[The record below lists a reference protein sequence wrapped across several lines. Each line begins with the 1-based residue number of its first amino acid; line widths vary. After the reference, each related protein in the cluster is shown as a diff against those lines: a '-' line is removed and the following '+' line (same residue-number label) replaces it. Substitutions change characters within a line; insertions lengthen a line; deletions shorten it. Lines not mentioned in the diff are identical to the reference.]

1 MKKSL
6 IVITFILAVVL
17 VAAALVGCTESYKQS
32 AVPTEKGAVSDNGG
46 MAVVYGKYLY
56 FINGY
61 AGESADNTFGSVVK
75 GAIARVELEN
85 GKPKGNAQVIVSKNV
100 YGTDTTYGGI
110 YIADDYIY
118 FASTNTDLD
127 STGSAKTASGVLMR
141 AKVDGSS
148 VERIATFD
156 DHSFVFTVVGKKL
169 TYIRNNN
176 VYVIDLTASKLSATT
191 VETGILTGYL
201 LTEDYLY
208 YTQYN
213 DGHSDNYVIKA
224 YPLAGGKAKV
234 ILSNADLNADTEY
247 TFSLLSAIDEG
258 NNKVKLFYTKTD
270 SGLNTPEVG
279 VYAYEYVKGTF
290 AFNKANEVR
299 FTHNATSATNLAYT
313 KFYKAGTY
321 YLGLAST
328 KLDIFNAD
336 GTRATGDEGLESL
349 NIGSTVSVFEVE
361 ETENAVYL
369 WYIDSSVL
377 KRIQILSVD
386 NGVYAIVEK
395 SAKKMFTGSYNTT
408 YVSIDRIGDVLYYL
422 NSSISDNAYY
432 YVLDDAAESTDAGK
446 ILGIITETDR
456 IAAF

>member
-85 GKPKGNAQVIVSKNV
+85 DKPKGNAQVIVSKNV
-100 YGTDTTYGGI
+100 YGTDTTYGGL

-377 KRIQILSVD
+377 KRIQILSVN

>member
-85 GKPKGNAQVIVSKNV
+85 DKPKGNAQVIVSKNV
-100 YGTDTTYGGI
+100 YGTDTTYGGL

-176 VYVIDLTASKLSATT
+176 VYVIDLTVSKLSATT

-234 ILSNADLNADTEY
+234 ILSNANLNADTEY

-369 WYIDSSVL
+369 WYIDSNVL
-377 KRIQILSVD
+377 KRIQILSVN

>member
-6 IVITFILAVVL
+6 IVITCILAVVL
-17 VAAALVGCTESYKQS
+17 AAAALVGCTESYKQS

-85 GKPKGNAQVIVSKNV
+85 GAPKGSAQIIVPKNV
-100 YGTDTTYGGI
+100 YGTDTTYGGL
-110 YIADDYIY
+110 YIADDYLY

-127 STGSAKTASGVLMR
+127 STGSPKTGSGVLMR
-141 AKVDGSS
+141 AKIDGSS
-148 VERIATFD
+148 VERIASFS

-169 TYIRNNN
+169 TYVRNDA
-176 VYVIDLTASKLSATT
+176 VYSIDLGAAKYPTTT
-191 VETGILTGYL
+191 VDTGILSGYL

-208 YTQYN
+208 YTQYK
-213 DGHSDNYVIKA
+213 DGRSDNYVVKA
-224 YPLAGGKAKV
+224 YPLAGGKSKV
-234 ILSNADLNADTEY
+234 ILDNEKLNADTYY
-247 TFSLLSAIDEG
+247 TFSLLSAVDEG

-270 SGLNTPEVG
+270 NGLNTPEVG
-279 VYAYEYVKGTF
+279 VYAYEFSKATF
-290 AFNKANEVR
+290 AFDKANEVR
-299 FTHNATSATNLAYT
+299 FTHNTTSTTNLAYT
-313 KFYKAGTY
+313 KFYKAGSY
-321 YLGLAST
+321 YLGLASS
-328 KLDIFNAD
+328 KLDVFNAD

-349 NIGSTVSVFEVE
+349 NIGSTITVFDVE
-361 ETENAVYL
+361 ETATAVYL

-377 KRIQILSVD
+377 KRIQILSVND
-386 NGVYAIVEK
+386 GAYAIVEK
-395 SAKKMFTGSYNTT
+395 SAKKMFTGSYNTS
-408 YVSIDRIGDVLYYL
+408 YVSVDRIGDVLYYF

-432 YVLDDAAESTDAGK
+432 YVLDDASEDTAAGK
-446 ILGIITETDR
+446 ILGVITETDR

>member
-100 YGTDTTYGGI
+100 YGTDTTYGGL

-234 ILSNADLNADTEY
+234 ILSNANLNADTEY

-377 KRIQILSVD
+377 KRIQILSVN